1 MKRRLPSGPLSYTD
15 RVSRLLDFL
24 NIANTTLDKRFGRF
38 VQQRRK
44 TGRLVI
50 VAFCGYGTPTHATL
64 RGRVLRPRTLTEAT
78 ERDPRW
84 RNALNVAR
92 RFLSREVHGVA
103 VHGTL
108 AGVRATATTDQEG
121 YFDLTFAFDAPL
133 SGEWHEAALTLGSPD
148 SAVTA
153 PVHVV
158 QSAAFGVISDLDD
171 TVVESKVTRRWRML
185 TTVMLGNA
193 RTRLPFPGVSALY
206 RALVGGP
213 SGSASNPV
221 FYVSSSPWNLF
232 DMLWAF
238 LEYRHIPLGP
248 IFLRDWSLSTL
259 HPVHGDH
266 KLEAI
271 ARIVGMY
278 PTLKFVLVGDSG
290 EQDPEIY
297 REVVRAHPDRVLAV
311 YIREVTGARRRS
323 EVMALRHELRAAN
336 VDLVLATDSLAAA
349 HHAYALGLIPA
360 SSVREV
366 GESASR

>member
-1 MKRRLPSGPLSYTD
+1 M
-15 RVSRLLDFL
+15 SRLLDFL
-24 NIANTTLDKRFGRF
+24 SAADTALEGRLDRF
-38 VQQRRK
+38 VQPRRK
-44 TGRLVI
+44 AGRLVI

-92 RFLSREVHGVA
+92 RFLSREVEGVV

-108 AGVRATATTDQEG
+108 GGARATATTDEEG
-121 YFDLTFAFDAPL
+121 YFELAFAFDSPL
-133 SGEWHEAALTLGSPD
+133 GGEWHEAALTLGSPET
-148 SAVTA
+148 AITA

-158 QSAAFGVISDLDD
+158 QHASLGVISDLDD
-171 TVVESKVTRRWRML
+171 TVLESKVTRRWRML
-185 TTVMLGNA
+185 ATVMLGNA
-193 RTRLPFPGVSALY
+193 RTRLPFPGVGALY

-238 LEYRHIPLGP
+238 LEYRRIPLGP
-248 IFLRDWSLSTL
+248 IFLRDWSLSML
-259 HPVHGDH
+259 RSEHGDH

-271 ARIVGMY
+271 GRIFAMY

-297 REVVRAHPDRVLAV
+297 REVVAKHPERVLAV
-311 YIREVTGARRRS
+311 YIREVTGARRRQ
-323 EVMALRHELRAAN
+323 EVLALRQELRAAN

-360 SSVREV
+360 ASVREI